1 MRSAA
6 LAVLALLAGAAT
18 GHGPDAPALQRIGA
32 EVVKRAFAAGAP
44 LVETEAYKV
53 HASRRDAP
61 GEAEIHARDTDIFYL
76 LEGTATLV
84 SGGML
89 REPREVAPHELR
101 GAAIEG
107 GSEQRIAAGDVIV
120 IPSGVPH
127 WFRSVDSPVVYY
139 VVKVTGRGHS

>member
-107 GSEQRIAAGDVIV
+107 GEVRTLRAGDVV
-120 IPSGVPH
+120 TVPAGVPH
-127 WFRSVDSPVVYY
+127 WFRAVAEPMTYY
-139 VVKVTGRGHS
+139 VVKVGGR